1 MTRIFTGKTL
11 TQQDVERI
19 RLVLSTYQ
27 DGTGM
32 LESKEKTLP
41 GWRDFERATAIA
53 LYGVAQESKAVYDVL
68 VPIDNKTNFGISCK
82 MRKELRKVRSQGR
95 ASLEISNS
103 AKKFWDALNKIGFTV
118 ENHKQASASK
128 VGKTLCDLIESWHE
142 AVSIDNG
149 GTVDLSKSFYLSLS
163 WDQAEGKY
171 QLDQF
176 DNRLPNP
183 EELEWDFPKNKEN
196 PGKRLRGMVNNETVI
211 EWYGES
217 GGQFKYYPKI
227 SDGLWSSGEFELE
240 PLPDGMYG
248 VEKKAEIYF
257 PDKWKATKILS

>member
-1 MTRIFTGKTL
+1 MTQRFTGNVL
-11 TQQDVERI
+11 TSQDVERI

-32 LESKEKTLP
+32 LESKGKTLP

-68 VPIDNKTNFGISCK
+68 VAIDDKTSFGISCK
-82 MRKELRKVRSQGR
+82 MRGELRKVRNQGR

-103 AKKFWDALNKIGFTV
+103 AKKFWDALNKVGITV
-118 ENHKQASASK
+118 ENYKQASASTI
-128 VGKTLCDLIESWHE
+128 GKTLCCLIESWHE
-142 AVSIDNG
+142 AVSIGIG
-149 GTVDLSKSFYLSLS
+149 GTVDLSKSYYLSLS
-163 WDQAEGKY
+163 WDKHERTY

-183 EELEWDFPKNKEN
+183 EELKWDFPEN
-196 PGKRLRGMVNNETVI
+196 NGKLGKRLRGMADNKTVI

-227 SDGLWSSGEFELE
+227 SDGLWSSGEFRLE

-257 PDKWKATKILS
+257 PDKWKATKI